1 MAKTKLFESWTFRLQ
16 LPPPFDDPK
25 YSGAKPMGFSQYNT
39 SSTAQKA
46 TLHAPTLR
54 ALLAYAKL
62 VSATE
67 NGQSVDDLGAIG
79 HQGNTYRIS
88 EYRSANKTDCVV
100 FNPVTGKFSAV
111 QIEDGSQVLK
121 PYSLGAGNG
130 SGSALLFCLMPVLN
144 EDDEFRQKFQEFT
157 SHYENG
163 WADMDAAFECALVL
177 CDNVY
182 RRIENSKQ
190 LGMGTYTDFTGAI
203 RITPCLKEPLAG
215 RFRQFLGIRHMKRDV
230 KILEALFPAL
240 EERKAVTLFGDG
252 DFGEDGAFFLP
263 IHTRDLTR
271 RICLHERYAEGLTD
285 ERDMNMTPGS
295 CPSLYCDLELRNDPD
310 NGHSYLGW
318 NEAEKAYYITDW
330 IGYIAEWLSKLGYHL
345 DGKMFAVVEGGM
357 SYYTITVDGDKVTSE
372 EFIPDATYVDE
383 FYACEESEDT

>member
-1 MAKTKLFESWTFRLQ
+1 
-16 LPPPFDDPK
+16 
-25 YSGAKPMGFSQYNT
+25 
-39 SSTAQKA
+39 
-46 TLHAPTLR
+46 
-54 ALLAYAKL
+54 
-62 VSATE
+62 
-67 NGQSVDDLGAIG
+67 
-79 HQGNTYRIS
+79 
-88 EYRSANKTDCVV
+88 
-100 FNPVTGKFSAV
+100 
-111 QIEDGSQVLK
+111 
-121 PYSLGAGNG
+121 
-130 SGSALLFCLMPVLN
+130 
-144 EDDEFRQKFQEFT
+144 
-157 SHYENG
+157 
-163 WADMDAAFECALVL
+163 
-177 CDNVY
+177 
-182 RRIENSKQ
+182 
-190 LGMGTYTDFTGAI
+190 MGTNTDFTGAI
-203 RITPCLKEPLAG
+203 RITPCVEEPLAT
-215 RFRQFLGIRHMKRDV
+215 RLSQFMDIRHMKRDV

-285 ERDMNMTPGS
+285 ERDMNMTPGP

-330 IGYIAEWLSKLGYHL
+330 IGCIAEWLSKLGYHL

>member
-1 MAKTKLFESWTFRLQ
+1 
-16 LPPPFDDPK
+16 
-25 YSGAKPMGFSQYNT
+25 
-39 SSTAQKA
+39 
-46 TLHAPTLR
+46 
-54 ALLAYAKL
+54 
-62 VSATE
+62 
-67 NGQSVDDLGAIG
+67 
-79 HQGNTYRIS
+79 
-88 EYRSANKTDCVV
+88 
-100 FNPVTGKFSAV
+100 
-111 QIEDGSQVLK
+111 
-121 PYSLGAGNG
+121 
-130 SGSALLFCLMPVLN
+130 
-144 EDDEFRQKFQEFT
+144 
-157 SHYENG
+157 
-163 WADMDAAFECALVL
+163 
-177 CDNVY
+177 
-182 RRIENSKQ
+182 
-190 LGMGTYTDFTGAI
+190 MGTYTDFTGAI

-230 KILEALFPAL
+230 KILEALFPTL

-285 ERDMNMTPGS
+285 ERDMNMTPCP

-357 SYYTITVDGDKVTSE
+357 SYYTITVDSDKVTSE

>member
-1 MAKTKLFESWTFRLQ
+1 
-16 LPPPFDDPK
+16 
-25 YSGAKPMGFSQYNT
+25 
-39 SSTAQKA
+39 
-46 TLHAPTLR
+46 
-54 ALLAYAKL
+54 
-62 VSATE
+62 
-67 NGQSVDDLGAIG
+67 
-79 HQGNTYRIS
+79 
-88 EYRSANKTDCVV
+88 
-100 FNPVTGKFSAV
+100 
-111 QIEDGSQVLK
+111 
-121 PYSLGAGNG
+121 
-130 SGSALLFCLMPVLN
+130 
-144 EDDEFRQKFQEFT
+144 
-157 SHYENG
+157 
-163 WADMDAAFECALVL
+163 
-177 CDNVY
+177 
-182 RRIENSKQ
+182 
-190 LGMGTYTDFTGAI
+190 MGTYTDFTGAI

-230 KILEALFPAL
+230 KILEALFPTL

-285 ERDMNMTPGS
+285 ERDMNMPPGP

-330 IGYIAEWLSKLGYHL
+330 IGCIAEWLSKLGYHL

>member
-1 MAKTKLFESWTFRLQ
+1 
-16 LPPPFDDPK
+16 
-25 YSGAKPMGFSQYNT
+25 
-39 SSTAQKA
+39 
-46 TLHAPTLR
+46 
-54 ALLAYAKL
+54 
-62 VSATE
+62 
-67 NGQSVDDLGAIG
+67 
-79 HQGNTYRIS
+79 
-88 EYRSANKTDCVV
+88 
-100 FNPVTGKFSAV
+100 
-111 QIEDGSQVLK
+111 
-121 PYSLGAGNG
+121 
-130 SGSALLFCLMPVLN
+130 
-144 EDDEFRQKFQEFT
+144 
-157 SHYENG
+157 
-163 WADMDAAFECALVL
+163 
-177 CDNVY
+177 
-182 RRIENSKQ
+182 
-190 LGMGTYTDFTGAI
+190 MGTYTDFTGAI

-230 KILEALFPAL
+230 KILEALFPTL

-285 ERDMNMTPGS
+285 ERDMNMTPGP

-372 EFIPDATYVDE
+372 EFIPDATYGSSDPVIVGRYINGISLNGLEYLKNDADEVIYFAGVEAAKVYLREHGVTEDEMEDMVFRKSVGTCFRCGDPLFLSDIPEYTCQCFRCDEDFYSIEQDVDL
-383 FYACEESEDT
+383 

>member
-1 MAKTKLFESWTFRLQ
+1 
-16 LPPPFDDPK
+16 
-25 YSGAKPMGFSQYNT
+25 
-39 SSTAQKA
+39 
-46 TLHAPTLR
+46 
-54 ALLAYAKL
+54 
-62 VSATE
+62 
-67 NGQSVDDLGAIG
+67 
-79 HQGNTYRIS
+79 
-88 EYRSANKTDCVV
+88 
-100 FNPVTGKFSAV
+100 
-111 QIEDGSQVLK
+111 
-121 PYSLGAGNG
+121 
-130 SGSALLFCLMPVLN
+130 
-144 EDDEFRQKFQEFT
+144 
-157 SHYENG
+157 
-163 WADMDAAFECALVL
+163 
-177 CDNVY
+177 
-182 RRIENSKQ
+182 
-190 LGMGTYTDFTGAI
+190 MGTYTDFTGAI

-230 KILEALFPAL
+230 KILEALFPTL

-285 ERDMNMTPGS
+285 ERDMNMTPGP

-383 FYACEESEDT
+383 FYACEESEDILGASSWKTAALSKRKLRREAPISSRAPTKSSALCMSTSTIWTSSILSTARHDSLSRGS